1 MRSAQLALAV
11 ALVTLVPGS
20 PCLDQLQASRDL
32 LEGHGGVWHWFR
44 DRFVPDVIIP
54 AIER

>member
-11 ALVTLVPGS
+11 ALVTRVPGS
-20 PCLDQLQASRDL
+20 PCVQLQGSRDP

-44 DRFVPDVIIP
+44 DWFVPDVIIP